1 MIDMFLVYEKNY
13 LSYGDVDCVEE
24 TDMKLYD
31 TKEKAIIEMER
42 RKTMYI
48 EDTENDFTYMENE
61 SSENC
66 IVFADELSK
75 TGDDREG
82 EFHICVVELEVE

>member
-31 TKEKAIIEMER
+31 TKENTNYR
-42 RKTMYI
+42 RKKI
-48 EDTENDFTYMENE
+48 
-61 SSENC
+61 
-66 IVFADELSK
+66 
-75 TGDDREG
+75 
-82 EFHICVVELEVE
+82 